1 MLLHGA
7 PICRI
12 FSEVLD
18 CIQKKLETLDNPNDL
33 IILTLALVRLLRIK
47 DMENLRFLIVKSI
60 GKLVRF
66 LEGSYSNLKLDY
78 LVELFLEVND
88 IMPTEELK
96 KQTEAIIS
104 SLIKSEDLY
113 SKAIGY
119 YALSKLARNAD
130 AIDKLRELY
139 NLTSNNYELNSKICA
154 LIYIT
159 DAALDDEIK
168 EVIEKKRDNF
178 WEYGFYFPKLFPTEE
193 ETIVEIFKS
202 HKELSSS
209 YDVLIISSWLEG
221 IIKNKLASYFFKPAS
236 FKPLT
241 IKVDLNPLVDEF
253 VDGIIIGRGKGDHEK
268 YGCNGL
274 MYIGRALE
282 TGDYYGKKILL
293 DAVESHRI
301 FICGR
306 TGSGKS
312 YTMGVIIE
320 ELILSN
326 LDVGI
331 VIIDP
336 TGMFYDIGKEPSD
349 ESQRK
354 MLESW
359 GLAPVAY
366 PNVKVFV
373 PIEIYD
379 RLLPEFKRNSV
390 PFAIKPSELTVDDW
404 CNTFG
409 VDPIKSTQS
418 ALLRTILDLIKK
430 GYETVDGKFI
440 DPNPEDY
447 SIDDMIF
454 CLTHAKKVVGKES
467 LFKKDSI
474 RALHYRLEDAK
485 RWGVFSEK
493 GTLISEI
500 SKSNQISVIDLS
512 FIETDSVRSLVT
524 GLIARKIFESRYS
537 TVAGT
542 KTGEMAEEIP
552 ITWLFIDEAH
562 NFASARRITPA
573 TEPLIKYAIE
583 GRKYGCSLVLVTQRP
598 SATHDTILSQIDIMI
613 THSLS
618 LKLDINAFKARCP
631 SYIPD
636 EIEIDDILATLP
648 PGVAVIASQR
658 QNRIF
663 FAQIRPRMTEHA
675 GRTIKPSIRIKP
687 QDIERLGLPEPEK
700 RIEKTEHLLPEKE
713 ELEIEEEIQKKEEI
727 IYEHPEEIEEEVSE
741 LDLTA
746 IPPPLTLNIAPDIL
760 ADFVLRLMIVK
771 LKDDIFSRPYIK
783 KAKFVSEKYFMPMVK
798 AFTEVLSEY
807 QFKLDDTFRLEDATV
822 IKFSKDNSVMIL
834 LGVIASKYGKNAFGI
849 IISSNTKE
857 IIPIEKLIQKVE
869 KLADKYIE

>member
-7 PICRI
+7 PLCRI

-119 YALSKLARNAD
+119 YALSKLTRNAD

-139 NLTSNNYELNSKICA
+139 NLTSNDYELNSKICA

-159 DAALDDEIK
+159 DVALDDEIK

-178 WEYGFYFPKLFPTEE
+178 WEYGFYSPKLFPTEE
-193 ETIVEIFKS
+193 ETIVKIFKS
-202 HKELSSS
+202 HKELSDS
-209 YDVLIISSWLEG
+209 YDVLILSSWLEG
-221 IIKNKLASYFFKPAS
+221 IIKNKLVSYFFKPAS

-687 QDIERLGLPEPEK
+687 QEIERLELPEPEK
-700 RIEKTEHLLPEKE
+700 RIEKTEPLLPEKE

-807 QFKLDDTFRLEDATV
+807 QFKLDDTFRLGDATV
-822 IKFSKDNSVMIL
+822 IKFSKDDSVIIL
-834 LGVIASKYGKNAFGI
+834 LGIIASKYGKNAFGI
-849 IISSNTKE
+849 IISGNTKE
-857 IIPIEKLIQKVE
+857 TIPIEKLIQKVE
-869 KLADKYIE
+869 RLADKYIE

>member
-1 MLLHGA
+1 MLPHGA
-7 PICRI
+7 PLCRI

-96 KQTEAIIS
+96 KQTETIIS

-119 YALSKLARNAD
+119 YALSKLTRNAD

-139 NLTSNNYELNSKICA
+139 NLTSNDYELNSKICA

-178 WEYGFYFPKLFPTEE
+178 WEYGFYSPKLFPTEE
-193 ETIVEIFKS
+193 ETIVKIFKS
-202 HKELSSS
+202 HKELSDS

-221 IIKNKLASYFFKPAS
+221 IIKNKLVSYFFKPAS

-359 GLAPVAY
+359 GLAPVAH

-379 RLLPEFKRNSV
+379 KLLPEFKRNSV

-542 KTGEMAEEIP
+542 KTGEMSEEIP

-687 QDIERLGLPEPEK
+687 QEIERLELPEPEK
-700 RIEKTEHLLPEKE
+700 RIEKTEPLLPEKE

-760 ADFVLRLMIVK
+760 ADFILRLMIAK

-822 IKFSKDNSVMIL
+822 IKFSKDDSVMIL
-834 LGVIASKYGKNAFGI
+834 LGIIASKYGKNAFGI

-869 KLADKYIE
+869 RLADKYIE

>member
-687 QDIERLGLPEPEK
+687 QEIERLGLPEPEK

-822 IKFSKDNSVMIL
+822 IKFSKDDSVMIL

>member
-822 IKFSKDNSVMIL
+822 IKFSKDDSVMIL